1 MIQKI
6 PSRRSILEKRK
17 KKNIFLGLALICF
30 ISALFLGFMNYLTA
44 QKQTCVFPNDLKIG
58 QIPVGG
64 LTPTTAQAKI
74 NQIYKSPITL
84 LVGDST
90 IAFFPEDFIDQN
102 NLDLVMEKVSQPCA
116 QFTPWNKF
124 WKSIWNKQ
132 VEGFES
138 ENLDIEIDEESL
150 HQYINN
156 QIINR
161 YTEAALPALALPGTT
176 QFTTGK
182 SGTTIDVDALLASLK
197 EEIQIP
203 EGKVIEIPFIA
214 INNDAPDISQID
226 YLLNDQIRN
235 ANFDGIVEVYLKNL
249 NSGDILQFATQN
261 GNTVPA
267 DIAFTAASTMKIPIM
282 VSSLKREGWPID
294 DLVSGWLERMIIYS
308 ENDPAD
314 RLMERVNPVR
324 GPLVVT
330 DDLQELGLQNSFISG
345 YFYLGA
351 PLLEMVSTP
360 SNSRTDINLN
370 PDLYNQ
376 TTTSDIGN
384 LLSEIYDCALNGNG
398 KLVQNSAHAL
408 DAEKCNLM
416 IEILSQNQIGALIE
430 AGLPESTQ
438 IAHKHGWSEES
449 DGLLHTVSDVAII
462 FGPESDFVLSIFVY
476 SPNQLLFDD
485 ANYLI
490 AKLAQTAFN
499 GLNPN
504 HQLTWLFSEN

>member
-17 KKNIFLGLALICF
+17 KKSIFLGLALICF
-30 ISALFLGFMNYLTA
+30 ISAFFLGFLNYRIA
-44 QKQTCVFPNDLKIG
+44 QKQTCIFPNDLKIG
-58 QIPVGG
+58 PIDVGG
-64 LTPTTAQAKI
+64 LTPKTAREKI
-74 NQIYKSPITL
+74 DQIYENPITL
-84 LVGDST
+84 MVEDTT
-90 IAFFPEDFIDQN
+90 IVFFPEDFFDQGI
-102 NLDLVMEKVSQPCA
+102 LDLVLEKVSQPCS

-138 ENLDIEIDEESL
+138 VNLDFEIDEEGL

-161 YTEAALPALALPGTT
+161 YTEPASPALALPGTT
-176 QFTTGK
+176 QFSTGK
-182 SGTTIDVDALLASLK
+182 NGTSIDGDALLALLK
-197 EEIQIP
+197 EEIQKP

-214 INNDAPDISQID
+214 INNEAPDISQID
-226 YLLNDQIRN
+226 YLLNDQIKN
-235 ANFDGIVEVYLKNL
+235 ANFDGIVEIYLKNL
-249 NSGDILQFATQN
+249 NSGEYLQFATQN
-261 GNTVPA
+261 GNIVPA

-314 RLMERVNPVR
+314 RLMERINPVR

-330 DDLQELGLQNSFISG
+330 DDLQELGLQNTFISG
-345 YFYLGA
+345 YFFLGA
-351 PLLEMVSTP
+351 PLLEIVSTS
-360 SNSRTDINLN
+360 SNTRTDLNLD
-370 PDLYNQ
+370 PDQYNQ
-376 TTTSDIGN
+376 TTTSDVGN
-384 LLSEIYDCALNGNG
+384 LLSEIYDCAMNNNG
-398 KLVQNSAHAL
+398 KLVQNSTQTL
-408 DAEKCNLM
+408 NAEKCKLM

-476 SPNQLLFDD
+476 SPNQLFFDD